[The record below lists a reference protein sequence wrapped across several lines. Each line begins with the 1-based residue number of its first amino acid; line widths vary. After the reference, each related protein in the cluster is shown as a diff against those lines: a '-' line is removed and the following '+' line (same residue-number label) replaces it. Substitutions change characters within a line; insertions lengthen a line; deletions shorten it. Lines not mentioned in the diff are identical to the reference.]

1 MAVGYAFGVLYTKDG
16 RERRRWLLIIGGV
29 ATALFFALR
38 AINLYGDPSKWASQK
53 NALFTVMS
61 FLNTTKYPPSLLF
74 LLMTLGPSILAVAW
88 FEKLPA
94 ALALGKSLIGRLRDA
109 FVTFGR
115 VPLFFYLLQWYT
127 AHLIGVIAGLIA
139 GQPVAW
145 QFASPVDKFTS
156 LPTGIGFPIWIVYLC
171 WIIGVLLLYPLC
183 KWFAGVKARR
193 RDWWLSY
200 L

>member
-1 MAVGYAFGVLYTKDG
+1 
-16 RERRRWLLIIGGV
+16 
-29 ATALFFALR
+29 
-38 AINLYGDPSKWASQK
+38 
-53 NALFTVMS
+53 
-61 FLNTTKYPPSLLF
+61 LF
-74 LLMTLGPSILAVAW
+74 LLMTLGPAMLALVW
-88 FEKLPA
+88 FETIKTFASGLRN
-94 ALALGKSLIGRLRDA
+94 AL
-109 FVTFGR
+109 VTFGR

-139 GQPVAW
+139 GQSVAW
-145 QFASPVDKFTS
+145 QFESPIDKFTH
-156 LPTGIGFPIWIVYLC
+156 PPPPGVGFRLWAVYVC